1 MKAAFI
7 NPFLAASMNLF
18 HEYLGITVRSLN
30 PFVRKD
36 PHSLDEVSG
45 IIGLAGDTAGAV
57 VLSFSRQTAM
67 NVVSIFSKKTYT
79 ALTNEVLD
87 GVGELVN
94 IIAGNAKQDLT
105 DFRISISLPGVVV
118 GSGTRIHWPDGV
130 PVIAIPFDS
139 ELGSF
144 SVNVSL
150 KDAV

>member
-36 PHSLDEVSG
+36 PHVLDEVSG

-57 VLSFSRQTAM
+57 VLSFSRETAM
-67 NVVSIFSKKTYT
+67 NIVSVFSKKSYT
-79 ALTNEVLD
+79 ALSNEVLD

-94 IIAGNAKQDLT
+94 IIAGNAKQDLA
-105 DFRISISLPGVVV
+105 DFRITISLPGVVV
-118 GSGTRIHWPDGV
+118 GNGARIHWPEGV

-150 KDAV
+150 KDAL

>member
-1 MKAAFI
+1 MKAAYI

-36 PHSLDEVSG
+36 AYVLDEVSG
-45 IIGLAGDTAGAV
+45 IIGLAGETAGAV

-67 NVVSIFSKKTYT
+67 NIVSVFSKKTYT

-94 IIAGNAKQDLT
+94 IIAGNAKQDLS

-118 GSGTRIHWPDGV
+118 GKDARIHWPDGV

>member
-1 MKAAFI
+1 MKAAYI
-7 NPFLAASMNLF
+7 NPFLSASMNLF

-36 PHSLDEVSG
+36 PHVLDEVSG
-45 IIGLAGDTAGAV
+45 IIGLAGETAGAV

-67 NVVSIFSKKTYT
+67 NIVSVFSKKAYT

-94 IIAGNAKQDLT
+94 IIAGNAKQGLA

-118 GSGTRIHWPDGV
+118 GDGARIHWPEGV

-150 KDAV
+150 KDAL